1 MGSEHPSRQP
11 QRTRLGHRQ
20 NENSLP
26 ICLTIRGLLDLCLFW
41 EVLDMFESDRS
52 ELVLLDVD
60 RLDVGLGRRAR
71 RVPSHVDEQ

>member
-1 MGSEHPSRQP
+1 M
-11 QRTRLGHRQ
+11 
-20 NENSLP
+20 
-26 ICLTIRGLLDLCLFW
+26 CLTIRGLLDLCLFW